1 MLTQS
6 SEQNF
11 SLITR
16 LRKEGISKGGISNKA
31 HETQKCNRFVE
42 VKMHPKSKMANMSW
56 AGINQQW
63 QHNQKDAWKSP
74 WP

>member
-31 HETQKCNRFVE
+31 HETQKCNRFVK
-42 VKMHPKSKMANMSW
+42 VKMHPNSKMANMSW